1 MVVIRFI
8 TGSLLP
14 VYLYV
19 LIGTGQISLTLL
31 NLIGVT
37 LISLLSVS
45 VVIGIAALSTNK
57 GGN

>member
-1 MVVIRFI
+1 MLVIGFI

-45 VVIGIAALSTNK
+45 VVVGIAALSK
-57 GGN
+57 AVK

>member
-1 MVVIRFI
+1 MLVIGFI

-19 LIGTGQISLTLL
+19 LIGTGQIALTLI
-31 NLIGVT
+31 NLIGVI

-45 VVIGIAALSTNK
+45 VVVGIAALSK
-57 GGN
+57 AVK

>member
-1 MVVIRFI
+1 MVIIGFI
-8 TGSLLP
+8 TGALLP

-31 NLIGVT
+31 NCIGVL

-45 VVIGIAALSTNK
+45 VVIGITTLAIYRGK
-57 GGN
+57 

>member
-1 MVVIRFI
+1 MVVIGFI
-8 TGSLLP
+8 TGALLP

-19 LIGTGQISLTLL
+19 LIGTGQIALTLI

-45 VVIGIAALSTNK
+45 VVVGIAALSK
-57 GGN
+57 AVK